1 MAQLIF
7 LNVHSFKKCKLKP
20 QRHHFP
26 PVRLAKP
33 KKLCNIWKALTHQWL
48 TTGIT
53 SSKESNSAMSLF
65 HTFFTTQEAHF
76 WELILQLHIKN
87 NPHTPFIATVVVINN
102 QIIASSKR
110 ASLNR
115 LWYIHPCNPKQ
126 EWGSSFSGYELFKV
140 V

>member
-26 PVRLAKP
+26 PVRLAKT
-33 KKLCNIWKALTHQWL
+33 KKRCNTWKALTPQWL

-65 HTFFTTQEAHF
+65 HTLFTTQGTHF
-76 WELILQLHIKN
+76 WELILQLHIKK
-87 NPHTPFIATVVVINN
+87 NPHTPFIATVVVI
-102 QIIASSKR
+102 IKY
-110 ASLNR
+110 
-115 LWYIHPCNPKQ
+115 WKQ
-126 EWGSSFSGYELFKV
+126 PNYHFIKKGLVK
-140 V
+140 